1 MKPFRATAAGITAK
15 FDHSDA
21 RLLANLATQ
30 IAGLLAERDE
40 HEVDPAIER
49 LLPDAYRDNEADAA
63 EFRRFTEDEL
73 ADEKIRRALGMAEIL
88 EPDAGPETTV
98 RVRLDHASALDWM
111 RSLTDIRLALAA
123 RLGIVD
129 DTSAI
134 TVDEE
139 SQYTLAIYNWLG
151 QLQYSLVRAIDR

>member
-1 MKPFRATAAGITAK
+1 MKPFRSTVDGISAK

-40 HEVDPAIER
+40 HEVDPAIAR
-49 LLPDAYRDNEADAA
+49 LLPDAYRDNEENAA
-63 EFRRFTEDEL
+63 EFRRFTEEEL
-73 ADEKIRRALGMAEIL
+73 ADDKIRRALGMAEVL
-88 EPDAGPETTV
+88 SPDTGREETVHVT
-98 RVRLDHASALDWM
+98 LDHPTALDWM

-129 DTSAI
+129 ETSPI

-139 SQYTLAIYNWLG
+139 TQYTLAIYNWLG
-151 QLQYSLVRAIDR
+151 QLQYSLVKAVDK